1 MLRIYLDEAK
11 WIDLSRAVHGVESG
25 KPYQEAALVMG
36 EAVQRGYASF
46 PLSMAHYIETW
57 RKRQAG
63 PRRRLAHTMAAF
75 SLNHAIAPHL
85 RLLPGELDRA
95 LQRRF
100 GRPISLSPL
109 QPFGWGLQHCS
120 GGLAPQL
127 SQSTRARILA
137 AFPTLSDRALTEV
150 IDRELLAGP
159 PEDLPV
165 AGIALPPV
173 QPARDFATAHN
184 ETVKLFIEH
193 NADTDTRRRAV
204 AARELIDLYGPLSA
218 AMARAG
224 IGWEQFLANGPE
236 GVSNFMLDLPS
247 RAPGFELMRL
257 QHDNQQTAWKPND
270 MTDIGYLSVAVGY
283 CDIVVTENKWTDLL
297 NRKGF
302 AKRFRTTVIN
312 DLAELR
318 DLLIAT
324 SLA

>member
-1 MLRIYLDEAK
+1 MRPSGSIF
-11 WIDLSRAVHGVESG
+11 SRAVHGDERG
-25 KPYQEAALVMG
+25 KPYQEAALVIG
-36 EAVQRGYASF
+36 EAVQRGHASF

-57 RKRQAG
+57 RQRRAG
-63 PRRRLAHTMAAF
+63 PRRRLANTMAAF

-150 IDRELLAGP
+150 VDREMLAGP

-165 AGIALPPV
+165 ASIALPPV
-173 QPARDFATAHN
+173 QPAQDFAAAQN
-184 ETVKLFIEH
+184 ESVKLFSEH
-193 NADTDTRRRAV
+193 NLDKDARRRAV
-204 AARELIDLYGPLSA
+204 AARELIDLQGLLSV
-218 AMARAG
+218 AMERAG
-224 IGWEQFLANGPE
+224 IGWEQFLADGPE
-236 GVSNFMLDLPS
+236 GVNDFMLDLPS
-247 RAPGFELMRL
+247 RAPGFELMGL
-257 QHDNQQTAWKPND
+257 QHDNQQTTWKPND
-270 MTDIGYLSVAVGY
+270 MTDIGYLSVAVAY
-283 CDIVVTENKWTDLL
+283 CDIVVTENKWTNLL

-302 AKRFRTTVIN
+302 AKRFGTNVIN
-312 DLAELR
+312 DLAELTS
-318 DLLIAT
+318 LLIAA
-324 SLA
+324 SVV